1 MDEHVHSHVFE
12 PFFTTKGPDLGTGLG
27 LATCYGV
34 IKQHGGDIAIDS
46 QIGSGTTVKIHLPR
60 ITEATAAIWQ
70 HDESPKLPQGHEVV
84 LLVEDEPS
92 VRALAARVLRQQ
104 GYHVLEAAN
113 GDEALRVVREHTAEP
128 IALLLTDM
136 VMPQMGGQ
144 ALAEQ
149 LALLR
154 PTIKVLFMSGY
165 TDGVIV
171 RQSQLISEAAFLP
184 KPFSLEGLA
193 RKVREVLDA

>member
-1 MDEHVHSHVFE
+1 
-12 PFFTTKGPDLGTGLG
+12 
-27 LATCYGV
+27 
-34 IKQHGGDIAIDS
+34 
-46 QIGSGTTVKIHLPR
+46 
-60 ITEATAAIWQ
+60 
-70 HDESPKLPQGHEVV
+70 VV
-84 LLVEDEPS
+84 LLVEDEPA

-104 GYHVLEAAN
+104 GYRVLEAAN
-113 GDEALRVVREHTAEP
+113 GDEALRVVRENTAEP

-149 LALLR
+149 LALLS

-165 TDGVIV
+165 TDAVIIKG
-171 RQSQLISEAAFLP
+171 SQLIPEAAFLQ